1 MAHTAPSIA
10 SRDARVLTGGIGPLV
25 ERLLARGS
33 TVVAPVVRDGV
44 ISVAAV
50 TSADELASGWTDA
63 QEPGRYRASPG
74 VDTMFGHAAPNLPWK
89 RWLRAEDGLVV
100 RGRRD
105 GRSVTIDGPPPD
117 PPPLA
122 FVGVQA
128 CDVAALERLDVVFA
142 HDGAHRTRTDRLV
155 VVAVAC
161 TDPASTCFC
170 ASVGTGPTPGGG
182 ADIVL
187 RELADGTLLAS
198 STTATGAVLLEEIGP
213 LPIADGAAVDAA
225 ERRIAQGAER
235 QTRRLDQGA
244 VADAAAAPT
253 DPGWQGVA
261 ERCLTCGNCTLVCP
275 TCFCTSVVDSTS
287 LDGTE
292 VERRQ
297 RWDSC
302 FALDFSY
309 VHGGPV
315 RTAASSRYRQWY
327 LHKLVT
333 WHDQF
338 GESGCVGC
346 GRCITWCPTGIDITE
361 AIVHARDR

>member
-1 MAHTAPSIA
+1 MTPTAPSA
-10 SRDARVLTGGIGPLV
+10 TAPTVRVLADGIGPLV
-25 ERLLARGS
+25 ERLLGRGC

-44 ISVAAV
+44 ISLAEVN
-50 TSADELASGWTDA
+50 SPSELASGWSDA
-63 QEPGRYRASPG
+63 QEPGRYRAAPG
-74 VDTMFGHAAPNLPWK
+74 GATMFGHAAPSLPWK
-89 RWLRAEDGLVV
+89 RWLRAGDELVV
-100 RGRRD
+100 RARSD
-105 GRSVTIDGPPPD
+105 GPTVVVDGPPSAPA
-117 PPPLA
+117 PLA

-128 CDVAALERLDVVFA
+128 CDVAALERLDTVLA
-142 HDGAHRTRTDRLV
+142 HDAAYRARRARLT

-170 ASVGTGPTPGGG
+170 TSAGTGPTPGSG
-182 ADIVL
+182 ADVVL
-187 RELADGTLLAS
+187 RELADGTLLATPS
-198 STTATGAVLLEEIGP
+198 SDDGAVLLDEIGP
-213 LPIADGAAVDAA
+213 LPLADEALVDAA
-225 ERRIAQGAER
+225 ERRIAEGAAR
-235 QTRRLDQGA
+235 QTRHLDPNAVAAAASAPTDRGWEA
-244 VADAAAAPT
+244 VAD
-253 DPGWQGVA
+253 
-261 ERCLTCGNCTLVCP
+261 RCLTCGNCTLVCP

-292 VERRQ
+292 LERRQ

-309 VHGGPV
+309 VHGGAV
-315 RTAASSRYRQWY
+315 RTTASSRYRQWY

-361 AIVHARDR
+361 AIVHG